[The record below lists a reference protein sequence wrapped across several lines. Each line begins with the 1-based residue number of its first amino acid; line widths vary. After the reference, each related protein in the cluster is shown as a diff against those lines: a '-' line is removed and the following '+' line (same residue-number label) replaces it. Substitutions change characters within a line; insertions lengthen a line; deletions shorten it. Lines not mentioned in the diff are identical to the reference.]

1 MFALRHPSFAPFLV
15 VAGRIIVT
23 GEGPVLVILYHS
35 TVWDAHFHHNHSD
48 DDRCYAF
55 FRCCWYNKWYNFIE
69 TVRSHSMHR
78 SNDSVACSNMCICQV
93 ILKGVSIRW
102 RRRFHFYISQI
113 EMNLHDGTKY
123 PWIIWIKIHT
133 LMIYWIKF
141 RFRRYSDRA
150 KKRSLFTVV
159 LHGRAEILVL
169 NQLFSLTWNFSEKPT
184 SHFSH
189 LYCVLGVCFGCKCVC
204 LCATV
209 VFSLEIYGW

>member
-1 MFALRHPSFAPFLV
+1 MFALRHPSFALFFV

-23 GEGPVLVILYHS
+23 GEGPVLVIFYHS

-78 SNDSVACSNMCICQV
+78 SNDSIPCSNMCICQV

-102 RRRFHFYISQI
+102 RRRFHFYIFQI

-141 RFRRYSDRA
+141 RFKRYSDRA
-150 KKRSLFTVV
+150 KNQIIIHTGIAWESGNISVESIIFTDLKSLRKTNITFFTFV
-159 LHGRAEILVL
+159 LC
-169 NQLFSLTWNFSEKPT
+169 P
-184 SHFSH
+184 
-189 LYCVLGVCFGCKCVC
+189 GCM
-204 LCATV
+204 
-209 VFSLEIYGW
+209 FWM